1 LTGPGSSTYNPP
13 IFDLEKGIK
22 MAVKMS
28 VNLPDEA
35 VDNLRQI
42 AEKNGITLTAALRQ
56 AIANEKFLEDE
67 LRNDAKLLIED
78 KNKAVRQ
85 VVFSK

>member
-1 LTGPGSSTYNPP
+1 
-13 IFDLEKGIK
+13 

-35 VDNLRQI
+35 VDSLRQI
-42 AEKNGITLTAALRQ
+42 AAKNGITLTAALRQ
-56 AIANEKFLEDE
+56 AISNEKFLEDE
-67 LRNDAKLLIED
+67 LQNDAKLLIED

>member
-1 LTGPGSSTYNPP
+1 MS
-13 IFDLEKGIK
+13 
-22 MAVKMS
+22 VKMS

-35 VDNLRQI
+35 VENLRAI

-56 AIANEKFLEDE
+56 SIANEKFLEDE
-67 LRNDAKLLIED
+67 LKGGSKLLIED
-78 KNKAVRQ
+78 PEGSSRQ

>member
-1 LTGPGSSTYNPP
+1 
-13 IFDLEKGIK
+13 

-67 LRNDAKLLIED
+67 LKGDAKLLIED

>member
-1 LTGPGSSTYNPP
+1 
-13 IFDLEKGIK
+13 

-35 VDNLRQI
+35 VENLRQI

-56 AIANEKFLEDE
+56 AISNEKFLEDQ
-67 LRNDAKLLIED
+67 LQDDAKLLIED
-78 KNKAVRQ
+78 KDKSIRQ

>member
-1 LTGPGSSTYNPP
+1 MP
-13 IFDLEKGIK
+13 
-22 MAVKMS
+22 VKMS

-35 VDNLRQI
+35 VENLRAI

-67 LRNDAKLLIED
+67 LDNGGKLLIESD
-78 KNKAVRQ
+78 KGPLRQ
-85 VVFSK
+85 VVFK

>member
-1 LTGPGSSTYNPP
+1 
-13 IFDLEKGIK
+13 

-28 VNLPDEA
+28 VNLPEET
-35 VDNLRQI
+35 VEKLREI

-56 AIANEKFLEDE
+56 SIANEKFLEDE
-67 LRNDAKLLIED
+67 LRGGGKLLIE
-78 KNKAVRQ
+78 KEKEPLRQ

>member
-1 LTGPGSSTYNPP
+1 
-13 IFDLEKGIK
+13 

-35 VDNLRQI
+35 VENLRQI

-56 AIANEKFLEDE
+56 AIANEKFLEDQ
-67 LRNDAKLLIED
+67 LQSDSKLLIED
-78 KNKAVRQ
+78 KDKSIRQ

>member
-1 LTGPGSSTYNPP
+1 MS
-13 IFDLEKGIK
+13 
-22 MAVKMS
+22 VKMS

-35 VDNLRQI
+35 VANLRAI

-67 LRNDAKLLIED
+67 VKKDDKLLIEGP
-78 KNKAVRQ
+78 KGPPRQ

>member
-1 LTGPGSSTYNPP
+1 
-13 IFDLEKGIK
+13 

-35 VDNLRQI
+35 VENLREI

-56 AIANEKFLEDE
+56 AISNEKFLDE
-67 LRNDAKLLIED
+67 QLKDNSKLLIED
-78 KNKAVRQ
+78 KDKSIRQ

>member
-1 LTGPGSSTYNPP
+1 
-13 IFDLEKGIK
+13 

-28 VNLPDEA
+28 VNLPDET
-35 VDNLRQI
+35 VESLRHI

-67 LRNDAKLLIED
+67 LHDDSKLLIEGKD
-78 KNKAVRQ
+78 QSVRQ
-85 VVFSK
+85 VVFSKR

>member
-1 LTGPGSSTYNPP
+1 MP
-13 IFDLEKGIK
+13 
-22 MAVKMS
+22 VKMS

-35 VDNLRQI
+35 VENLRAI

-67 LRNDAKLLIED
+67 LNNGGKLLIEAD
-78 KNKAVRQ
+78 KGPLRQ
-85 VVFSK
+85 VVFK